1 MHNVIIALYYCVLQD
16 SNPGQLCDIPKS
28 KTKNPLFRFASVLK
42 ESLSFAPTEKL
53 SMLKEYE
60 DKLKKAIKGF
70 DIVLEVLKK
79 KKKSFFIATSTIH
92 YWEGGP

>member
-1 MHNVIIALYYCVLQD
+1 MLKL
-16 SNPGQLCDIPKS
+16 SNPGFYT
-28 KTKNPLFRFASVLK
+28 TKNTLFRFASVLK

-70 DIVLEVLKK
+70 DIVLEVPQ
-79 KKKSFFIATSTIH
+79 IIQ
-92 YWEGGP
+92 E